1 MQWCSDDDDDDG
13 GAMDGD
19 DDDEGDDLDTT
30 HTLTTEDIIDILIRL
45 LLELKRRLS
54 QN

>member
-1 MQWCSDDDDDDG
+1 MDGNDDDKKDDV
-13 GAMDGD
+13 
-19 DDDEGDDLDTT
+19 DTT